1 MRKLMT
7 SHFYFLE
14 LYTRLAVT
22 EQVFAQLAI
31 GVWDRREE
39 YPALSWS
46 DLVA

>member
-1 MRKLMT
+1 MQRLMT

-14 LYTRLAVT
+14 LYIRQALT